1 MKFNAPWAKRLLFVA
16 FLLGPRFL
24 PAQTLEFTNGIQSY
38 AVLSGATVNLSG
50 HCELHVT
57 AASAPIPGSVINL
70 NSSDAWFFLDNIL
83 PATVV
88 SSYLGQITVN
98 GAAAVADGNV
108 RVVEY
113 AMGTVVIAQPPGYQP
128 LQVFTGSQF
137 TGTSLPLGLYTYYTS
152 ANLGGLNN
160 AIASF
165 KLKRGYMATFAQ
177 QADGSG
183 TSRVYVAQ
191 DGDLEVGVLPAGLYN
206 SVGFIRVFPW
216 RWTGKKGWSGAV
228 QPLVN
233 PLWSYDWDNAT
244 TSTRNTEYVPM
255 RHDANWDAYANIN
268 SKQDSTHALGFNE
281 PDSASQ
287 ANMTVAQAIAA
298 WPNLMASGLRLGSP
312 ATTDGGLSW
321 LYSFIDQAD
330 ALGYRV
336 DYVTIHFYRC
346 GYTATQLHDFLW
358 SIHVRTHRPVWV
370 TEFNNGATWTTCA
383 VPTLD
388 QNATAIAGFI
398 SMMDSAPFVERY
410 AIYNWV
416 GDTRAI
422 VDGNGLLTPAG
433 TNYLNESSPKGYV
446 QDFPAGVGS
455 DANYLFD
462 GDARDRT
469 GGGNDAMLVGA
480 PAFTAGQS
488 GQALQLDGAHDY
500 VQLPAN
506 VGHSTN
512 FTFAAWVNWGGGAN
526 WQRIFDLGAD
536 TSQYLFLTPSSGS
549 GTLRFVI
556 STNGNAGEQRL
567 ESSPLTP
574 GVWTHVAVTINGTT
588 GKLYVNGVPVAT
600 NSSLT
605 LNPAA
610 VMTKYNYLGESQF
623 PGDPLLAGQLDGVF
637 FAGYALTDAQVAALP
652 AASPPQFT
660 GDPVV
665 KPDAYLN
672 QTYSDSLAGNATN
685 PGGGLLAFSKVDGPA
700 WLTVAANGGL
710 SGIPGVSNLGTNI
723 FSVRVVN
730 PGGAEA
736 VTRLTIAVKSL
747 TPQPANP
754 GFELPATASY
764 VYNPNGG
771 SWTFSGSPGNGSG
784 VTVNNSGFTGGNALA
799 PEGVQVAFIQ
809 VNGTISQAI
818 SGFVPGTNY
827 TVSFLASQRQN
838 KGGGQSGETFN
849 VTLDGAVI
857 GRFAP
862 PQSGTSYLPY
872 STNFIATATTHTLAF
887 VGTDL
892 FTGDNTVF
900 LDNVAIVLSSDLPA
914 TPTGLTATPAKGQV
928 SLSWTA
934 SPGALGY
941 KVKRATASGGPYTPI
956 ASPAATSYVDAG
968 LVDYMTC
975 YYVVSATN
983 NAGESAG
990 SAEVSAT
997 PAIIPGNFGFETPV
1011 TAAYVYNPSGG
1022 SWTFST
1028 GTGSGSGV
1036 AANGSGFTAGNAAAP
1051 QGVQVAFLQ
1060 TTGIISQ
1067 AISGF
1072 IPGRTYT
1079 VKYLASQRQ
1088 NKSGGQAGQ
1097 IFMVKIDSTSL
1108 GTVYPSQAVASY
1120 VEYTNNFTATAAT
1133 HTLAFVGTDLFGGDN
1148 TVLLDNVR
1156 ITVPPPSGAPADL
1169 TAAAGD
1175 GQVALNWQTT
1185 AAATSYKVKR
1195 STADGGP
1202 YTTLATGVTTTN
1214 FLDVNVLDGTA
1225 YYFVVSA
1232 VNASGESGNSVQVTA
1247 HPASTAPLQA
1257 DFAMNGNQLGITW
1270 PPDHTGWRLQ
1280 VQTNP
1285 PDTGLGTNWIT
1296 VPGSIGTNG
1305 YSVPVD
1311 QNGGSIFYRLIY
1323 P

>member
-1 MKFNAPWAKRLLFVA
+1 MLCPLL
-16 FLLGPRFL
+16 LT
-24 PAQTLEFTNGIQSY
+24 AQTLTLTNGIQSY
-38 AVLSGATVNLSG
+38 AALTNTTADLGG
-50 HCELHVT
+50 RCELHVT
-57 AASAPIPGSVINL
+57 AASNPIPGSVINL
-70 NSSDAWFFLDNIL
+70 NSSEAWFFLDNIL

-98 GAAAVADGNV
+98 GAAAVANSNV
-108 RVVEY
+108 RVVEF

-128 LQVFTGSQF
+128 LQVFTGSQYA
-137 TGTSLPLGLYTYYTS
+137 GTALPLGLYTYYNS

-183 TSRVYVAQ
+183 LSRVYVAQ
-191 DGDLEVGVLPAGLYN
+191 DGDLEVGMLPAGLYN

-228 QPLVN
+228 QPLVG
-233 PLWSYDWDNAT
+233 PLWSYDWDNST

-255 RHDANWDAYANIN
+255 RHDANWNAYANIN
-268 SKQDSTHALGFNE
+268 NKQDSTHALGFNE
-281 PDSASQ
+281 PDSSSQ
-287 ANMTVAQAIAA
+287 ANMTVDQAIAA

-330 ALGYRV
+330 ALNYRV

-346 GYTATQLHDFLW
+346 GYSASQLHDFLW
-358 SIHVRTHRPVWV
+358 GIHVRTHRPVWV

-388 QNATAIAGFI
+388 QNATAITGFI

-416 GDTRAI
+416 GDTRAM
-422 VDGNGLLTPAG
+422 VDGNGQLTPAG

-446 QDFPAGVGS
+446 QDFPAGVGT
-455 DANYLFD
+455 DANYLFE

-469 GGGNDAMLVGA
+469 GSGNNAMLVGA
-480 PAFTAGQS
+480 PSFTAGQS
-488 GQALQLDGAHDY
+488 GQAVQLDGIHDY
-500 VQLPAN
+500 LQLPAN
-506 VGHSTN
+506 VGHGTN
-512 FTFAAWVNWGGGAN
+512 FTFAAWVNWSGGAN

-549 GTLRFVI
+549 STLRFTI
-556 STNGNAGEQRL
+556 TTNGNAAEQRL

-600 NSSLT
+600 NSSMT
-605 LNPAA
+605 VSPAA

-623 PGDPLLAGQLDGVF
+623 PGDPLFAGQLDGVF

-652 AASPPQFT
+652 ATGPPQFT
-660 GDPVV
+660 SDPIA

-672 QTYSDSLAGNATN
+672 QGYSDSIAGNATN
-685 PGGGLLAFSKVDGPA
+685 SGGGLLTFSKVEGPA

-710 SGIPGVSNLGTNI
+710 SGTPGVSNLGTNQ
-723 FSVRVVN
+723 FTLRVVN

-736 VTRLTIAVKSL
+736 ITRLTIAVKSL

-754 GFELPATASY
+754 GFELPVTAGY

-771 SWTFSGSPGNGSG
+771 SWTFSGAAGNGSG
-784 VTVNNSGFTGGNALA
+784 VTVNNSGFTGGNAPA

-809 VNGTISQAI
+809 VNGTISQTI

-827 TVSFLASQRQN
+827 TVSFMASQRQN

-849 VTLDGAVI
+849 VTLDGTVI

-862 PQSGTSYLPY
+862 PQSGTAYLQY

-892 FTGDNTVF
+892 FTGDNTMF
-900 LDNVAIVLSSDLPA
+900 LDNVAIVLTAALPP
-914 TPTGLTATPAKGQV
+914 TPTGLAATPAKGQV

-934 SPGALGY
+934 SPGATGY
-941 KVKRATASGGPYTPI
+941 QVKRATASGGPYTTI
-956 ASPAATSYVDAG
+956 ATPAATSYTDTG
-968 LVDYMTC
+968 LVDYLTC

-983 NAGESAG
+983 SVGDSAN
-990 SAEVSAT
+990 STEVSAT
-997 PAIIPGNFGFETPV
+997 PAIVPGNFGFEAPV
-1011 TAAYVYNPSGG
+1011 TATYIYNPSGG

-1028 GTGSGSGV
+1028 GTSTGSGV
-1036 AANGSGFTAGNAAAP
+1036 TANGSGFTAGNAVAP

-1060 TTGIISQ
+1060 TTGTISQ

-1088 NKSGGQAGQ
+1088 NKSGGQSGQ
-1097 IFMVKIDSTSL
+1097 TFSIKIDN
-1108 GTVYPSQAVASY
+1108 TVVGSVLPSQAVASY
-1120 VEYTNNFTATAAT
+1120 VEYTNNFTATATT

-1156 ITVPPPSGAPADL
+1156 ITVPPPAIAPTNL
-1169 TAAAGD
+1169 TATAGD

-1195 STADGGP
+1195 STAGGGP
-1202 YTTLATGVTTTN
+1202 YTTIATGVMTN
-1214 FLDVNVLDGTA
+1214 NYLDVNVLDGTA

-1232 VNASGESGNSVQVTA
+1232 VNASGESGNSAQVVA
-1247 HPASTAPLQA
+1247 HPASTAPMQA
-1257 DFAMNGNQLGITW
+1257 GFAVTGNQLGITW
-1270 PPDHTGWRLQ
+1270 PPDHAGWQLQ

-1285 PDTGLGTNWIT
+1285 PATGMGTNWIT
-1296 VPGSIGTNG
+1296 VPGTADTNSF
-1305 YSVPVD
+1305 SVPIN
-1311 QNGGSIFYRLIY
+1311 QNNGSIFYRLIY